1 MSIALMSFLAAIAVM
16 LISLSGVIFAS
27 GLLRDWMQKNL
38 PYLATFAGGVFLI
51 VVFHLLEES
60 LHEGSVALAAGAVLF
75 GAALIEALHH
85 LLPSGHHHH
94 SIEHGHEHTPIDGRR
109 VLASDAV
116 HNLGDGVLIVASFS
130 AGPVT
135 GLAATIGVLIHEFVQ
150 EVSEFFVLRSAGYSV
165 RDALLRNLLASGT
178 ILIGV
183 TLALFLSSS
192 EEIAILFAGVA
203 AGGFLAV
210 ILRDLIPHAAHS
222 IRKEGKAYLHVLALV
237 LGAALMFG
245 IQTLMPHEEH
255 AEENPGVAGVAFSQY
270 L

>member
-1 MSIALMSFLAAIAVM
+1 MSFLAAFAIM
-16 LISLSGVIFAS
+16 IISLSGVLFAS
-27 GLLRDWMQKNL
+27 GFMRHWMQKNL

-51 VVFHLLEES
+51 VVYHLLEET

-75 GAALIEALHH
+75 GAAFIEALHH

-94 SIEHGHEHTPIDGRR
+94 SIEHGHEHTSIDGRR

-135 GLAATIGVLIHEFVQ
+135 GLAATIGILIHEFVQ
-150 EVSEFFVLRSAGYSV
+150 EVSEFFVLRSAGYSI
-165 RDALLRNLLASGT
+165 RDALVRNLFASAT

-183 TLALFLSSS
+183 ALALFLSSS
-192 EEIAILFAGVA
+192 EEISVLFAGVA

-210 ILRDLIPHAAHS
+210 ILRDLIPHAAHT
-222 IRKEGKAYLHVLALV
+222 IRAQGGAYLHVIALALGI
-237 LGAALMFG
+237 LLMLG
-245 IQTLMPHEEH
+245 IQTLTPHEEH
-255 AEENPGVAGVAFSQY
+255 VEENPGVAGVSFTLNLSA
-270 L
+270 